1 MGHFYPRTL
10 ELGQSFAIF
19 HISGNFPDARE
30 RLNNGAK
37 GGAMLLA
44 VAFSMKA
51 DMPSG
56 PLALLTFVHEGIG
69 FIDIYSGGHLSLSIA
84 RAPRGASP

>member
-1 MGHFYPRTL
+1 
-10 ELGQSFAIF
+10 
-19 HISGNFPDARE
+19 
-30 RLNNGAK
+30 
-37 GGAMLLA
+37 MLLA